1 MKIILQTVGY
11 GFVALAVFG
20 LLLFLPA
27 GTFDYWQAWVFLAI
41 YAVGV
46 ASSLYWGIRNP
57 TVLQRRMRG
66 GPAAET
72 RAAQKLAM
80 TGIFAAFAAVLV
92 VSALDHRFE
101 WSTVPTPVSVL
112 GDVLVAAGLAMGILT
127 VVQNSYAGAN
137 ITVEA
142 EQPVVSTGLYG
153 FVRHPMYFSLVLMM
167 IGIPLALGSCWG
179 LAGLVVGV
187 PSLALRILDEEDMLE
202 HELAGYP
209 DYARKVRYRLV
220 PFVW

>member
-1 MKIILQTVGY
+1 MKLIVQTVGY
-11 GFVALAVFG
+11 GFIAIVVFG
-20 LLLFLPA
+20 LLLFWPA

-41 YAVGV
+41 YAVGI

-57 TVLQRRMRG
+57 AVLQRRLHG

-80 TGIFAAFAAVLV
+80 TGIFAAFTAVLV
-92 VSALDHRFE
+92 VSALDHRFG
-101 WSTVPTPVSVL
+101 WSTLPVAVSVL
-112 GDVLVAAGLAMGILT
+112 GDVLVAAGLGMGILA

-153 FVRHPMYFSLVLMM
+153 FVRHPMYFSLVIMM
-167 IGIPLALGSCWG
+167 VGIPLALGSYWG
-179 LAGLVVGV
+179 LAGLVLGLL
-187 PSLALRILDEEDMLE
+187 SLALRIQDEEDMLE

-209 DYARKVRYRLV
+209 EYTRKVRYRLV